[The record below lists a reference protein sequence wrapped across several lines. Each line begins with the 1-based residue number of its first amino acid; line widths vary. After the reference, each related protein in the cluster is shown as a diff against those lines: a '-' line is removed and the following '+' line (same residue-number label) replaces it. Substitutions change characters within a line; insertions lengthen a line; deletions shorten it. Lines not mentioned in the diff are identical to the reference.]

1 MPEKD
6 DKGLRNAGIRQLPLT
21 YQTIFLQ
28 MMMFLVS
35 TDIISAAPPI
45 LSMIFRCSMARAEK
59 HYATNQF

>member
-35 TDIISAAPPI
+35 IDIISAAAYTI
-45 LSMIFRCSMARAEK
+45 HNIQVFYGAC
-59 HYATNQF
+59 